1 MTRTS
6 TARRR
11 PWGRTHG
18 TIAVAALL
26 ATALDDLLTAV
37 IGWPPVRY
45 VARRF
50 ARPIADAWRSAAWRS
65 TPREPVA
72 IITIRTPERTPSDAN
87 PTR

>member
-1 MTRTS
+1 V

-26 ATALDDLLTAV
+26 LSALDHLATAI
-37 IGWPPVRY
+37 IGCPPVAYMTRR
-45 VARRF
+45 VA
-50 ARPIADAWRSAAWRS
+50 APIAAAYRSAAWRS
-65 TPREPVA
+65 TPIRPTA
-72 IITIRTPERTPSDAN
+72 IVTIRTPERSPHDAN